1 MPDMRPVLSI
11 GYTVIM
17 RFGNRSRL
25 IVPMLFVIGM
35 RVFVFV
41 LGYGGELV
49 VIFVF
54 LGGGVVGV
62 MAGSQCD

>member
-1 MPDMRPVLSI
+1 M
-11 GYTVIM
+11 
-17 RFGNRSRL
+17 
-25 IVPMLFVIGM
+25 
-35 RVFVFV
+35 FVFV

-49 VIFVF
+49 IIFVF